1 MAFLLEGN
9 TISFFDNSIDEEN
22 SLLPSAFEDA
32 ARIREPIDALVEC
45 SLPTRCQQAIFHVT
59 GWPSIKGN
67 ALLFK
72 VTEYVTWPEEAN
84 LNKLESVS
92 FTGPC
97 INSFNPKQCSIAL
110 DTLKVSIPSPETT
123 KISGGTAKILGRN
136 VTLESIAGYRFSGD
150 RQELVFT
157 STVKAN
163 VCDADLKFLR
173 ELYLTVRGAIEFCIG
188 RSNLEISAS
197 LDFDNALVSG
207 DYVAFRDP
215 AAIPNELD
223 GFNEQ
228 FVRADDIGE
237 SLSLVLEAICSKKI
251 EHLSF
256 SSSRYDSNILTRT
269 KVIELTAAFES
280 EFAHTFSEGVVHS
293 ERTQRAREEAEV
305 KIREISER
313 LMEESEE
320 PPADLLNEAACLS
333 EYERL
338 HERTIE
344 AIKSAMDDAN
354 RKVKSELKKVLNEML
369 RDSLQSRIKYALEK
383 SAPEVSDAC
392 KRGIDL
398 IDNNFGKAIA
408 DARNKIAHS
417 SEGEKLIYNARGEY
431 LMLRRLVFAMQLMRA
446 GFENCEV
453 ERLVMLM
460 P

>member
-97 INSFNPKQCSIAL
+97 INSFKPKQCSIAL

-215 AAIPNELD
+215 AAIPDELD

-237 SLSLVLEAICSKKI
+237 SLSLVLEAICSKKNRASLI
-251 EHLSF
+251 FLKPLRFQHS
-256 SSSRYDSNILTRT
+256 DSN
-269 KVIELTAAFES
+269 ES
-280 EFAHTFSEGVVHS
+280 H
-293 ERTQRAREEAEV
+293 R
-305 KIREISER
+305 
-313 LMEESEE
+313 
-320 PPADLLNEAACLS
+320 
-333 EYERL
+333 
-338 HERTIE
+338 
-344 AIKSAMDDAN
+344 AN
-354 RKVKSELKKVLNEML
+354 R
-369 RDSLQSRIKYALEK
+369 RIR
-383 SAPEVSDAC
+383 
-392 KRGIDL
+392 KRVRPYLFRRGCP
-398 IDNNFGKAIA
+398 FGKNPASKGGSGSQ
-408 DARNKIAHS
+408 NP
-417 SEGEKLIYNARGEY
+417 GNRGAPHGRE
-431 LMLRRLVFAMQLMRA
+431 RGAA
-446 GFENCEV
+446 G
-453 ERLVMLM
+453 R
-460 P
+460 PPQ